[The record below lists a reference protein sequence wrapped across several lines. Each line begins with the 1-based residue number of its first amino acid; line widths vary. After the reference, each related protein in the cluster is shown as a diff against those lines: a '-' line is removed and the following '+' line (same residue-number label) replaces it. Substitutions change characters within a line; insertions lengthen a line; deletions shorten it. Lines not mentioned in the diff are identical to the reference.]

1 MNHVALHLLYLFY
14 LPPETDMTNLTAA
27 RAARDAATAVYEQAM
42 ETYRLASQQA
52 LTADLLYAVRD
63 HAVANYE
70 LDGWDVVIECY
81 DDADIIKIIGDA
93 RTTFSAITKVRAHVA
108 PYAVVRDDIRAA

>member
-1 MNHVALHLLYLFY
+1 M
-14 LPPETDMTNLTAA
+14 TDLTAA
-27 RAARDAATAVYEQAM
+27 RAARDAATAVYEAAM

-52 LTADLLYAVRD
+52 LTDDLLAAVRA
-63 HAVANYE
+63 HATAYYDVH
-70 LDGWDVVIECY
+70 GWDVVTECY

-93 RTTFSAITKVRAHVA
+93 RTAAHAIGLVRAHVA